1 MAVFTRSTSLAR
13 IQSSATIAITQKARE
28 LKAAGRD
35 IISLSIG
42 EPDFDTPQNIKDA
55 ATAAMGRGENK
66 YPPVSGIPRLKTAV
80 AAKFKRDNG
89 LDYADAE
96 IIVSAGGKQVI
107 SNAML
112 ATLDA
117 GDEVLIPTPY
127 WVSYPQL
134 ANLCGATPVFAETRL
149 ENGFRLRPEA
159 LDRLITRKTK
169 WVILNSPGNPSGAAY
184 TRNELSALTDVLVRH
199 PHVLVLSDDI
209 YEHLIY
215 DGTFAT
221 VVEVEPRLRD
231 RTLTVNGVSKAYA
244 MTGWRLG
251 YAGGPA
257 PLIKAMELV
266 QSQLTGGVCRISQ
279 WAAVEALE
287 GPQDFLSETRSAF
300 RRRRDMMV
308 AALNAIEGIV
318 CPVPE
323 GAFYIYPSCG
333 AFLGKTSPAGE
344 AIETDEDFCM
354 ALLAEQ
360 GVATVHGT
368 AFGLGPN
375 FRVSYAASDADLA
388 EAARRIAAFC
398 GAIR

>member
-1 MAVFTRSTSLAR
+1 MAVFKRSTSLAR
-13 IQSSATIAITQKARE
+13 IQPSATIAITQKARD

-66 YPPVSGIPRLKTAV
+66 YPPVGGLPRLKTAI
-80 AAKFKRDNG
+80 AAKFRRDNG

-117 GDEVLIPTPY
+117 GDEIVIPTPY

-149 ENGFRLRPEA
+149 EEGFRLRPA
-159 LDRLITRKTK
+159 VLDRLITPRTK

-257 PLIKAMELV
+257 SLIKAMELV

-279 WAAVEALE
+279 WAAVEALD

-308 AALNAIEGIV
+308 AALNAIDGIV

-333 AFLGKTSPAGE
+333 AFLGKTSPAGQV
-344 AIETDEDFCM
+344 IETDEDFCM
-354 ALLAEQ
+354 SLLAEQ

-388 EAARRIAAFC
+388 ESARRIAAFC
-398 GAIR
+398 SDTR

>member
-1 MAVFTRSTSLAR
+1 MAPFKRSTSLAR
-13 IQSSATIAITQKARE
+13 IQPSATIAITQKARE
-28 LKAAGRD
+28 LKASGRD

-55 ATAAMGRGENK
+55 ATAAMARGENK

-89 LDYADAE
+89 LDYADNE

-117 GDEVLIPTPY
+117 GDEIVIPTPY

-149 ENGFRLRPEA
+149 DDGFRLQPDV
-159 LDRLITRKTK
+159 LDRLITPKTK

-184 TRNELSALTDVLVRH
+184 TRSELSALTDVLVRH

-215 DGTFAT
+215 DGTFST

-231 RTLTVNGVSKAYA
+231 RTLTVNGVSKAFA

-308 AALNAIEGIV
+308 AALNAIDGIV

-333 AFLGKTSPAGE
+333 AFLGKTSSAGQ

-354 ALLAEQ
+354 ALLAEK

-388 EAARRIAAFC
+388 EGARRIAAFC
-398 GAIR
+398 RDMR

>member
-1 MAVFTRSTSLAR
+1 MAVFKRSTSLAR
-13 IQSSATIAITQKARE
+13 IQPSATIAITQKARD

-66 YPPVSGIPRLKTAV
+66 YPPVGGLPRLKTAI
-80 AAKFKRDNG
+80 AAKFRRDNG

-117 GDEVLIPTPY
+117 GDEIVIPTPY

-134 ANLCGATPVFAETRL
+134 ANLRGATPVFAETRL
-149 ENGFRLRPEA
+149 EEGFRLRPA
-159 LDRLITRKTK
+159 VLDRLITPRTK

-257 PLIKAMELV
+257 SLIKAMELV

-279 WAAVEALE
+279 WAAVEALD

-308 AALNAIEGIV
+308 AALNAIDGIV

-333 AFLGKTSPAGE
+333 AFLGKTSPAGQV
-344 AIETDEDFCM
+344 IETDEDFCM
-354 ALLAEQ
+354 SLLAEQ

-388 EAARRIAAFC
+388 ESARRIAAFC
-398 GAIR
+398 SDTR